1 MATRVKIGDKEYTYS
16 FNLGAMM
23 TYERMAAELGG
34 DLTSCEVNAA
44 MHYACLLT
52 DKTFTMPAD
61 EFLASIDSLEKL
73 EELNAACAAER
84 ERWKALNPK
93 GDDTADESKKK

>member
-1 MATRVKIGDKEYTYS
+1 
-16 FNLGAMM
+16 
-23 TYERMAAELGG
+23 
-34 DLTSCEVNAA
+34 
-44 MHYACLLT
+44 
-52 DKTFTMPAD
+52 MPAD